1 MNRRRQ
7 TLAAF
12 NEWKKRDFTW
22 GDADCCQFAAHVA
35 KKITGIDYVAA
46 FKYDSENEAQRIIE
60 NDGGLSALLTRVLGT
75 PSDERADGDPV
86 LVDVPLMGELVA
98 VWFGNTAVALT
109 ERSMLRIDPR
119 YVVRGWHL

>member
-22 GDADCCQFAAHVA
+22 GDAYCCQFAAYVA
-35 KKITGIDYVAA
+35 KKITGIDYVSA
-46 FKYDSENEAQRIIE
+46 FKYDSEDDAQRIIDK
-60 NDGGLSALLTRVLGT
+60 DGGLSALLTRVLGN

-86 LVDVPLMGELVA
+86 LLDIPLMGELVGVGLGTA
-98 VWFGNTAVALT
+98 AVALT
-109 ERSMLRIDPR
+109 ERSMLRIDSR